1 MNKSPSS
8 RGFTDEASKR
18 PGCIRNHVHVLVRNL
33 YPPFTV
39 SVKISS
45 KINPL
50 GGEREHY
57 F

>member
-8 RGFTDEASKR
+8 RGFTEEASKR